1 MADRRPPEQP
11 LAANRSSLNLRGD
24 TMADPEHIRTIL
36 QLLFEDPGGDVANA
50 HEIYHDDAVL
60 EFPQSGERFEGVDTF
75 TAWRGQYPADVTFRI
90 RRIDRFR
97 GFLPRRAV
105 RGLRRGARDD
115 GSADPGLPRRQ
126 GDSGADLCHRALG
139 SPRVAGALALGDA
152 CGVRLAAS
160 AAPVGGAGSRSASGV
175 SSAGSAG
182 VMPSGRCH
190 PREG

>member
-1 MADRRPPEQP
+1 
-11 LAANRSSLNLRGD
+11 
-24 TMADPEHIRTIL
+24 MADPEHIRTIL
-36 QLLFEDPGGDVANA
+36 SCLFEDPGGDVANA

-105 RGLRRGARDD
+105 GCVRRGPRDD
-115 GSADPGLPRRQ
+115 GSANPGLPRRQ

-139 SPRVAGALALGDA
+139 SPRVARALALDDA
-152 CGVRLAAS
+152 RGIRLIGRNRHVDSTVTEEEIGELVRRTEECECRHRRYRNAAAS
-160 AAPVGGAGSRSASGV
+160 AQSWNCS
-175 SSAGSAG
+175 
-182 VMPSGRCH
+182 
-190 PREG
+190 